1 MSSIP
6 VFILIISG
14 YCFLHDA
21 DFSPLQEQGTHRIFR
36 RELLYQKFN
45 GILHTTTRTRVGH
58 RIFGH
63 INNISV
69 PRFAGSAGETKAQK
83 YLRTQLYGAGYD
95 IHERQVQ
102 TSLFPFDV
110 LPRLIVAGVL
120 LLILSAVVVMQSI
133 PILGVELAFISG
145 LLLLGTSRWSH
156 IREGTYSFLS
166 FGTIKSRNII
176 ALPPA
181 SDRYLNVVFTAH
193 YDSKSQLLSRFWF
206 TWLVHIFWGAT
217 WATVISFPLN
227 LVFAWPFE
235 ALLLPAGIVF
245 LIGLILVLNITRN
258 TSPGAV
264 DNASG
269 VGVLLELALSYAQQV
284 CPVNLGFV
292 LLGAE
297 EAEHSGTVSLMKDEL
312 FRERFPSSRTI
323 IINLDSL
330 GTDDPLY
337 IMNRTGIP
345 PMKKNRLLTQ
355 LIVEIGK
362 RFGIDIKEGWQN
374 VEASMSHVPMNL
386 HGYEAV
392 SLTSVNFG
400 TSSRVIHTKADTSAN
415 IDISSLEVAYAVC
428 QEVIDSLPAL
438 RQIITKN

>member
-1 MSSIP
+1 LNVKFLNTGILTFSWRSLLPSCRSPAIAGTGHAPYIP
-6 VFILIISG
+6 ERIVVLE
-14 YCFLHDA
+14 FL
-21 DFSPLQEQGTHRIFR
+21 R
-36 RELLYQKFN
+36 

-58 RIFGH
+58 RIFSH
-63 INNISV
+63 ISNIAV
-69 PRFAGSAGETKAQK
+69 PRFAVSAGENKVQK
-83 YLRTQLYGAGYD
+83 YIRTQLYGAGYD
-95 IHERQVQ
+95 IRERQVK
-102 TSLFPFDV
+102 TSLFPFDL

-120 LLILSAVVVMQSI
+120 LLILFAVVVMQSI

-166 FGTIKSRNII
+166 FGAIKSRNFI
-176 ALPPA
+176 ALHPA
-181 SDRYLNVVFTAH
+181 ADKYLNVVFTAH

-206 TWLVHIFWGAT
+206 TWLIHIFWGAT
-217 WATVISFPLN
+217 WATVASFPLS
-227 LVFAWPFE
+227 VIFKWPVE
-235 ALLLPAGIVF
+235 TLLLPAGIVC
-245 LIGLILVLNITRN
+245 LIGLILVLNITKN

-269 VGVLLELALSYAQQV
+269 VGVLLELAQSYAQQI

-297 EAEHSGTVSLMKDEL
+297 EAEHSGSVSLMKDEL
-312 FRERFPSSRTI
+312 FQERFPSSRTI

-330 GTDDPLY
+330 GTDDTLY

-345 PMKKNRLLTQ
+345 PMKKSQLLTQ

-362 RFGIDIKEGWQN
+362 RFGTEIKEGWQN
-374 VEASMSHVPMNL
+374 VETSMSHVPMNL

-392 SLTSVNFG
+392 SLTSVNLG
-400 TSSRVIHTKADTSAN
+400 PASRAIHTRADNMVN
-415 IDISSLEVAYAVC
+415 IDIS
-428 QEVIDSLPAL
+428 
-438 RQIITKN
+438 